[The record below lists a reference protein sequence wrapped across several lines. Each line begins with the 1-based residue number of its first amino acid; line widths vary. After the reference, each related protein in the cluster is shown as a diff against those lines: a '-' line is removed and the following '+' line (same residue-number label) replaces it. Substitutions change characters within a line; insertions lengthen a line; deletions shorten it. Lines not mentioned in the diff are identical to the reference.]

1 MGKTKRIMTE
11 KYNTNFFRIKLERQE
26 FLTFLYVILLITTMP
41 SILFF
46 VLVLISFI
54 MYNNHNKDLSLC
66 YHKVVGYLLLI
77 IFFIATMILAFIFG
91 LYFAT
96 FISHI
101 FQGAMDGP
109 LFVGFTIII
118 GLITILFL
126 FFNSLFN
133 CMRTFISF
141 CNQDREV
148 SKLST
153 AKVEI
158 SKPLETVSAN

>member
-1 MGKTKRIMTE
+1 MGKTKKIMTE

-77 IFFIATMILAFIFG
+77 IFFIAT
-91 LYFAT
+91 